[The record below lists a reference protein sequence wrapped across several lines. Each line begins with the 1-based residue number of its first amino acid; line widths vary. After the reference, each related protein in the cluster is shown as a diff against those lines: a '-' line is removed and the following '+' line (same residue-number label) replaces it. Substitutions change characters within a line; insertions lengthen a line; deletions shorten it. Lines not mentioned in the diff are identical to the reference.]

1 MTRWTCTTTCIDGAN
16 QKPPKAFNCLERP
29 ESGLDEAQVS
39 ESSRF
44 YAARSALLMR
54 REVVAGRSRRRVGL
68 GRRRARVY
76 CLCLE
81 LCVKFQRELASQ
93 NPPARSSVCR
103 SSGRPRKTRRTPG
116 DALDYLPGAGST
128 VSSGRSAGRVEAP
141 WKHKDISTGYLLFH
155 RRGRGGRAAATRS
168 CAAAAPCS
176 SRAARTA
183 STATSCSPG
192 TRATRS

>member
-1 MTRWTCTTTCIDGAN
+1 MPPVRRRILTAPIE
-16 QKPPKAFNCLERP
+16 KPHFFSKH
-29 ESGLDEAQVS
+29 

-68 GRRRARVY
+68 GRRRARVC

-93 NPPARSSVCR
+93 NPPARSSVC
-103 SSGRPRKTRRTPG
+103 STSGRPRKNVKNTWGCFSVPLRLRFQRKLRQAPAV
-116 DALDYLPGAGST
+116 DAPPRHQRNRMT
-128 VSSGRSAGRVEAP
+128 FQQVTCFF
-141 WKHKDISTGYLLFH
+141 I
-155 RRGRGGRAAATRS
+155 GGGGGGEAAATRS

-176 SRAARTA
+176 SPAARTA
-183 STATSCSPG
+183 SSATSCSPG
-192 TRATRS
+192 RRATRSSPAPPP